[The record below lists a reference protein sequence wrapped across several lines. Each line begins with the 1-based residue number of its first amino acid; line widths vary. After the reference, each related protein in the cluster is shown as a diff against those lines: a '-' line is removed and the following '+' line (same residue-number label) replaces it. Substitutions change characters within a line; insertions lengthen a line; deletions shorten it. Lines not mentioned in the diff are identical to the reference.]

1 MSTTIRFKREEEE
14 DEEGPGLMSAALYVE
29 EAEEE
34 EDEGRPPQDGMAY
47 LRQVI
52 KERKRVPDTV
62 TVEYAGPAKTAK
74 LSGGAGPGGDR
85 EKAAAPP
92 GWAPGS
98 AWQRQQIAEFSSV
111 RLRVAQHAEVA
122 RQTGQAGRGVHN
134 VPDKRNEALWCHMM
148 VGGQVWREV
157 RHAREDS
164 EDGSEARTEV
174 TGEEPGLNFLVSV
187 PVHVCEQVLQYLLA
201 WLELTG
207 WRSQYGPWLY
217 ALLVRLEK
225 PLNPDVGSSLRDLV
239 LLCARERKRLATS
252 GEENKEEIIAALNLF
267 ICLVA
272 KYFGQGD
279 LEDREED

>member
-1 MSTTIRFKREEEE
+1 MSKTIKFNREEEE
-14 DEEGPGLMSAALYVE
+14 GDGPDLMSAALYVE

-34 EDEGRPPQDGMAY
+34 EEDGRPPQDGMAY

-62 TVEYAGPAKTAK
+62 TVEYVGAAKTAK
-74 LSGGAGPGGDR
+74 LSSRDR

-92 GWAPGS
+92 GWAPGA
-98 AWQRQQIAEFSSV
+98 AWQRDQIAEFSAV
-111 RLRVAQHAEVA
+111 RLRVARHAQLA
-122 RQTGQAGRGVHN
+122 RETGEAGHGVHN
-134 VPDKRNEALWCHMM
+134 VPDKRNEALWCHLMM
-148 VGGQVWREV
+148 GGEVWRQV
-157 RHAREDS
+157 SHAREDS

-174 TGEEPGLNFLVSV
+174 TGEEPRLNFLVSV
-187 PVHVCEQVLQYLLA
+187 PVHVCVEVLQYLLS
-201 WLELTG
+201 WLEITG

-225 PLNPDVGSSLRDLV
+225 PLDPDVGSSLRDLV
-239 LLCARERKRLATS
+239 LISARERQRLAAS
-252 GEENKEEIIAALNLF
+252 GGENQEETIAALNLF

-279 LEDREED
+279 LEDREDE

>member
-74 LSGGAGPGGDR
+74 LSGGPGSDR

-239 LLCARERKRLATS
+239 LLCARERKRLATC
-252 GEENKEEIIAALNLF
+252 EEEDKEETIAALNLF